1 MQAVLRERMV
11 EKFVIGAGIIDPA
24 VISAMRKVPRHAFVD
39 KAISHQAYQGSSL
52 PIGFGQT
59 ISHPTTV
66 AMMSQMLNIG
76 GGEKILE
83 IGTGSGYQAAV
94 LTEMGAK
101 VYTIERIPELAQ
113 RTRKVLEDCGY
124 FTIALRIGDGSVGW
138 SEFAPYQRIIV
149 TAGAPALPENLLS
162 QLEEEGR
169 LVVPVGELRNQ
180 KLCIIDKLAGEI
192 IQTEADWRNFV
203 PLIGRKG
210 WIT

>member
-1 MQAVLRERMV
+1 MYAVLRERMV
-11 EKFVIGAGIIDPA
+11 EKFVIGAGITDPA

-39 KAISHQAYQGSSL
+39 KAVSHQAYQGNSL

-66 AMMSQMLNIG
+66 AMMSQMLKIS

-113 RTRKVLEDCGY
+113 RTRKVLEASGY
-124 FTIALRIGDGSVGW
+124 FSIALRIGDGSVGW

-149 TAGAPALPENLLS
+149 TAGAPTLPENLLS

-169 LVVPVGELRNQ
+169 LVVPVGELQNQ
-180 KLCIIDKLAGEI
+180 KLCVIDKFAGEI
-192 IQTEADWRNFV
+192 IQKEADWRNFV
-203 PLIGRKG
+203 PLIGQKG